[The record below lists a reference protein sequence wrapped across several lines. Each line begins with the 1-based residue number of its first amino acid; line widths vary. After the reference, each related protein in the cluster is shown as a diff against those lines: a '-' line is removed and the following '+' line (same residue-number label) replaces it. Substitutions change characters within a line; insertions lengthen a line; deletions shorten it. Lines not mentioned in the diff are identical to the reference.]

1 MALVIQAGA
10 MGSSDDVFVLDMGK
24 PVRIYD
30 LVLKMIHLTGLEL
43 KDSTNLN
50 GDIEIEITDLRSGK
64 KIFEELLIDDNAL
77 GTNHSMIM
85 KAQDNMLSWDELKL
99 VLASMELAITNYD
112 QDKLR
117 SLLIQLV
124 PDFKPQCDI
133 SDLLFNG

>member
-1 MALVIQAGA
+1 
-10 MGSSDDVFVLDMGK
+10 
-24 PVRIYD
+24 
-30 LVLKMIHLTGLEL
+30 MIHLTGLEL

-50 GDIEIEITDLRSGK
+50 GDIEIEIIGLRPGEK
-64 KIFEELLIDDNAL
+64 LFEELLIDDNAL

-85 KAQDNMLSWDELKL
+85 KAQENMFSWAELKL
-99 VLASMELAITNYD
+99 VLVSMELAITNYD

-124 PDFKPQCDI
+124 PGFKPQCDI